1 MYVCMHAYIYIY
13 IYVCVILLLLIHM
26 LRAWLRGFGVLELRI
41 STHGLLYSCRL
52 RYLAAEVA
60 VGQARCR
67 HDYERRAVDPTMN
80 RPALCMCEC
89 VIYQGSY
96 LFFSSSG
103 VFHS

>member
-1 MYVCMHAYIYIY
+1 MYVCMHTYIYIYIY
-13 IYVCVILLLLIHM
+13 IYVYVYVYMYVCILLLLIHM

-67 HDYERRAVDPTMN
+67 HDYERRDVDPTMN
-80 RPALCMCEC
+80 RLALCMCEC
-89 VIYQGSY
+89 VIYQGS
-96 LFFSSSG
+96 
-103 VFHS
+103 